1 MASDYLTTGV
11 PFGAMPLVEIRDP
24 VLAGPG
30 HGPIEAAVDTY
41 RQLADR
47 LQAAGDAVRA
57 ALLAAQAAHEGAA
70 GEASARHI
78 SAVIAPGDVGAAQ
91 ARLAARALED
101 QATYH
106 VRARNELAAL
116 RPEDLSPNYAIG
128 VRQPVPDLRKE
139 RLHEEA
145 VAAAT
150 VYQDTTNHN
159 LTSAFQPFQ
168 PPEPV
173 TVGLAAAP
181 APAAGGSAAG
191 ATAGAIGSGTP
202 AGAVPPGV
210 APPVA
215 PVLPVAPV
223 PGAPPPGRDAPRT
236 GPVGTAPVRTP
247 PPGGSGPDGT
257 PSVRPPGTPTAP
269 VTAPQAVPRLPGG
282 PGGPARPRQDGEIL
296 RDVPPPPVGDGLIS
310 GGRSWPRVAAPEP
323 VGRVPLVP
331 GEVAPPRGAVENGQP
346 RSGPPAEPARP
357 ASAPRPAVPPG
368 YGHMPFMG
376 APMGAARDEERG
388 RPSWLVE
395 DDPEAVWFG
404 DLPPHVDPVI
414 GPADRV

>member
-1 MASDYLTTGV
+1 MTPCAS
-11 PFGAMPLVEIRDP
+11 
-24 VLAGPG
+24 
-30 HGPIEAAVDTY
+30 
-41 RQLADR
+41 
-47 LQAAGDAVRA
+47 

-181 APAAGGSAAG
+181 APVAVVPRPARRS
-191 ATAGAIGSGTP
+191 GAIGSGAP
-202 AGAVPPGV
+202 AAAVPPVV
-210 APPVA
+210 APPAA
-215 PVLPVAPV
+215 PA
-223 PGAPPPGRDAPRT
+223 APRHA
-236 GPVGTAPVRTP
+236 G
-247 PPGGSGPDGT
+247 
-257 PSVRPPGTPTAP
+257 
-269 VTAPQAVPRLPGG
+269 
-282 PGGPARPRQDGEIL
+282 
-296 RDVPPPPVGDGLIS
+296 
-310 GGRSWPRVAAPEP
+310 
-323 VGRVPLVP
+323 
-331 GEVAPPRGAVENGQP
+331 P
-346 RSGPPAEPARP
+346 RS
-357 ASAPRPAVPPG
+357 
-368 YGHMPFMG
+368 
-376 APMGAARDEERG
+376 
-388 RPSWLVE
+388 PST
-395 DDPEAVWFG
+395 DP
-404 DLPPHVDPVI
+404 
-414 GPADRV
+414 